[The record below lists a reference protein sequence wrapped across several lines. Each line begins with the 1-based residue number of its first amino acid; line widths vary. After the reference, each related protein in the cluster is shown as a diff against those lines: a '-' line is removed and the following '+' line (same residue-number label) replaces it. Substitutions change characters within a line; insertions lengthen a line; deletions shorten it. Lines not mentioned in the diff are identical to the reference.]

1 MMDYNM
7 NTTIGMG
14 WLLLVLASILIIW
27 IISSQINDLINY
39 NKEILRIKESLN
51 NRLLNGEITV
61 DEYKELSNIIN
72 K

>member
-1 MMDYNM
+1 MDYNM

-61 DEYKELSNIIN
+61 DEYKELSKIIN